1 MLSSL
6 LVCSGV
12 FCSPVFGIE
21 IPTKEITKPAPPEGS
36 AAQVQKKKNAEASS
50 IAWLGVAG
58 GSMPDIL
65 AQHLEVEKG
74 LVIDHVVPDS
84 PAGNANFKEKDV
96 ILEVGDKKVG
106 SQSELRNVIKSKA
119 PGESL
124 EITIVRSGKK
134 IKQKVVLGER
144 PEPKRDLAARG
155 PDSIFKELR
164 KMKMKSFFG
173 KGSELQ
179 DEEIEKLMKQIAEKN
194 WSKEPFKLK
203 QAFES
208 SGGDFKF
215 SFGENNVKNGMTQ
228 KITISDKS
236 GKLSLIEDEKGESV
250 RAEDL
255 EGNLIFEGPMNTE
268 EERALIP
275 EDIMKRVGKLK

>member
-1 MLSSL
+1 
-6 LVCSGV
+6 
-12 FCSPVFGIE
+12 
-21 IPTKEITKPAPPEGS
+21 
-36 AAQVQKKKNAEASS
+36 
-50 IAWLGVAG
+50 
-58 GSMPDIL
+58 
-65 AQHLEVEKG
+65 
-74 LVIDHVVPDS
+74 
-84 PAGNANFKEKDV
+84 
-96 ILEVGDKKVG
+96 
-106 SQSELRNVIKSKA
+106 
-119 PGESL
+119 
-124 EITIVRSGKK
+124 
-134 IKQKVVLGER
+134 
-144 PEPKRDLAARG
+144 
-155 PDSIFKELR
+155 
-164 KMKMKSFFG
+164 MKMKSFFG